1 MYGRAGQAL
10 DGHSGSG
17 ADGRSRKGEGTLP
30 SLLRRA
36 PPGRPGPRRA
46 GRSLG
51 GTAAV
56 QETEMCELGRPGKAL
71 ERLGSCL
78 QSCSWGLQGW
88 AHFLCQFDLP
98 SRLLPAPLLPSHL
111 VSPVWCHIEGC
122 VPLPQSVPL
131 GDRHIPSRERS
142 SCSRPL
148 FLPTRSRLCSSHCS
162 FSFSEREAVSVS
174 QKTGA
179 RSTVPLVGLGSGPGW
194 GLLLGHIPGG
204 PLPPMSP

>member
-17 ADGRSRKGEGTLP
+17 ADGQSRKGEGTLP

-131 GDRHIPSRERS
+131 GDRHSPSLGREAAAPAPS
-142 SCSRPL
+142 SCPPAAASAQVTALSASLKEKL
-148 FLPTRSRLCSSHCS
+148 FLFHRKQ
-162 FSFSEREAVSVS
+162 EQE
-174 QKTGA
+174 
-179 RSTVPLVGLGSGPGW
+179 VPCHLWGWGPGRGGGFCW
-194 GLLLGHIPGG
+194 GTSQVAPS
-204 PLPPMSP
+204 PP